1 MEAIDVSVETVSRL
15 WRALEEISNLARTAL
30 GKDAGPEWTCH
41 ECGNIFSRV
50 DGTRTC
56 TRSKRHYCPLPDDI
70 RRQRDRR
77 GLQLKGV
84 DE

>member
-1 MEAIDVSVETVSRL
+1 MEGIDVTAETVARFY
-15 WRALEEISNLARTAL
+15 RALEEISNLARAAL
-30 GKDAGPEWTCH
+30 GKDAGPEWTCP

-70 RRQRDRR
+70 RKQRDRR
-77 GLQLKGV
+77 GLLLEGV